1 MRWLRLWIPE
11 PRRVVDNVEM
21 ITTRNVIADH
31 EHGSAQLYLYVCIGT
46 RTRTQG
52 ERGVGWASRKSP
64 LGPFLAMGLS

>member
-31 EHGSAQLYLYVCIGT
+31 EHGSAQLYLYVCIGIEDAHAG
-46 RTRTQG
+46 RARC
-52 ERGVGWASRKSP
+52 W
-64 LGPFLAMGLS
+64 MGIT